1 MIISTLLMVGG
12 RKNTSYEK
20 SIIEQKARSMG
31 MEYPEEM
38 RVINNKKG
46 SK

>member
-1 MIISTLLMVGG
+1 MIISALLMVGG
-12 RKNTSYEK
+12 KRNDNYEK
-20 SIIEQKARSMG
+20 AVIEQKARSMG

-38 RVINNKKG
+38 RVMPSKKG